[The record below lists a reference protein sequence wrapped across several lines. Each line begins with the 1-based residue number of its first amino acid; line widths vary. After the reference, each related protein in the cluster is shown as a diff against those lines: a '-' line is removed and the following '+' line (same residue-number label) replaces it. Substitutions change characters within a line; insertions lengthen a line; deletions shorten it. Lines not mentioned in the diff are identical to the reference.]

1 MLALQLGINDDAARA
16 ALATAGIGFTLLVGF
31 FVFIIV
37 VLSILS
43 TAFWIWMLI
52 DAARR
57 EFDDPNTKVLWIIL
71 LVLLGV
77 VGAIVYYFVIKRKG
91 PAVTPTPAPV
101 PEMPPAAPPKKR
113 RRKK

>member
-1 MLALQLGINDDAARA
+1 MQQLAQNDNSGQA
-16 ALATAGIGFTLLVGF
+16 ALAAAGIGFTLIVGF
-31 FVFIIV
+31 FIFIISV
-37 VLSILS
+37 VSILA

-71 LVLLGV
+71 LILLQV

-91 PAVTPTPAPV
+91 PAVAKPAP
-101 PEMPPAAPPKKR
+101 EAPLPSAPTRKR
-113 RRKK
+113 RKIAKK